1 MNIWV
6 FLLIIIV
13 VYGIGIY
20 LAIINGEADSK
31 LNKKRFWNRV
41 WNIGYTCRT
50 LSIKEINVENKGCL
64 FHVRT
69 ADGEKVECIDYSSP
83 YNVTDVYIND
93 ELVCKIHRLKN
104 IFALYIT
111 LEYVKERDRNE
122 IDEII
127 MKAYKISKKKLNE
140 HYKTNGYG
148 INSKSFYSN

>member
-1 MNIWV
+1 MEFWI
-6 FLLIIIV
+6 FLLIMIV
-13 VYGIGIY
+13 VYGIGVY
-20 LAIINGEADSK
+20 LAIINGEKDSK
-31 LNKKRFWNRV
+31 SNKKRFWNRV

-64 FHVRT
+64 FRVRT
-69 ADGEKVECIDYSSP
+69 ADGEEVEKIDYSSP
-83 YNVTDVYIND
+83 YCATDVYIND

-104 IFALYIT
+104 TFALYIT

-127 MKAYKISKKKLNE
+127 MKAYKISKQKLNE

-148 INSKSFYSN
+148 INSKSFYNN